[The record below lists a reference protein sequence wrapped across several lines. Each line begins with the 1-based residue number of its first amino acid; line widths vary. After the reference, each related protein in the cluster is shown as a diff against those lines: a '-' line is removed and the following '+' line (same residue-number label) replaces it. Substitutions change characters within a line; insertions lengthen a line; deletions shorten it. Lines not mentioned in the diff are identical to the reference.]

1 MTYSEPQKFTSSCA
15 QIFSSTQTEINVYFF
30 KAIMFGDNFSI
41 AIDNSY
47 TRGKFF
53 PNFLMVGST
62 KTMAGLVTQHGNKYM
77 I

>member
-1 MTYSEPQKFTSSCA
+1 
-15 QIFSSTQTEINVYFF
+15 
-30 KAIMFGDNFSI
+30 MFGDNFSI